1 MAEDVAVEPLI
12 VERATQADLED
23 VWKLHRD
30 VFDDPEARSSVA
42 DAVGAGECWVARS
55 GVMVVGFA
63 TFGVFLHGHG
73 FLRVIGVLP
82 GFRRHGVAR
91 AIVEHL
97 ESICPTDRLF
107 TATTAANITMQRTA
121 EALGFVRSGVLEHV
135 EDDDVELVYVR
146 FLGPEDA

>member
-1 MAEDVAVEPLI
+1 MAVEPLI
-12 VERATQADLED
+12 VERAAPRDLED
-23 VWKLHRD
+23 VWKFHEG
-30 VFDDPEARSSVA
+30 VFDDPDARSSVE

-55 GVMVVGFA
+55 GALLVGFA
-63 TFGVFLHGHG
+63 TFGLFLHGHG

-82 GFRRHGVAR
+82 GYRRRGVAK

-107 TATTAANITMQRTA
+107 TATTGANIAMQRTA

-135 EDDDVELVYVR
+135 EDDDVEVIYVR
-146 FLGPEDA
+146 FLGRHAA